1 MRRGYNNNN
10 NGNNTMNANSW
21 FSSNTKDENNN
32 KAVETDED
40 AQVAEEDLDKLDPAA
55 FDS

>member
-1 MRRGYNNNN
+1 
-10 NGNNTMNANSW
+10 MNANSW
-21 FSSNTKDENNN
+21 SSSNTKDENNN
-32 KAVETDED
+32 KAVEKDED